1 MKILSY
7 LRIAFVATIL
17 LIVPTV
23 ASAFQFEP
31 LPGVEGFDNPL
42 QQSLEAAYLARDP
55 AEEFRTKYL
64 QSNGQ
69 PTYINRLILEQSPY
83 LRQHAHNPVNWYPWG
98 AEAFEVAR
106 AKKLPLLLSI
116 GYSTCHWCHVME
128 HETFDNVEMAEWINK
143 TVIPVKIDRE
153 IRPDLDEIY
162 ITAVQ
167 VMVNY
172 GGWPLNV
179 FVTPDGDPFYGGVY
193 FPPDQFR
200 ALLSRV
206 ETAWNT
212 RREELFQIS
221 KQISAI
227 VKDYSLAPGE
237 EVEMGNEVIQQ
248 FVAAIAEYQKSI
260 ENHETTGNRF
270 PRESELFLLLDEAVR
285 NNKQALEVAE
295 YRLISMAL
303 GGIRDHIGGGFHRY
317 SVDTEWLVP
326 HFEKMLYNQ
335 AHIGRAYLHA
345 YWVTGKPFYRRVA
358 TQTLDYVLREL
369 TDSTGIF
376 YSATDADSEG
386 QEGEF
391 FLWTKDEID
400 DLFNE
405 EDSALITDFYGV
417 TDRGNFE
424 GKNILYLEA
433 MPENYADARGMD
445 NQVLLNRLER
455 IRLRMLDERN
465 RREKPF
471 LDKKAIVSWNSMM
484 ISTLAEAY
492 QVLGDTQYL
501 QVAEKAS
508 EFLWNHNRKNHGG
521 LLRINLNGKPSVPGK
536 LEDYAYFLEA
546 NLKLYDATRQS
557 KWLERSKLLAT
568 DMLDKFWDTQNGGLF
583 TVAKEDSEGL
593 IVRQKD
599 HYDDAIPSGNSV
611 AAKALAML
619 YRRTG
624 NPLYEARAE
633 QILATFS
640 AEYAMFPTNF
650 AYALSALQDLRFG
663 QLGSFE
669 FAAAGHALVS
679 VSDIKFNE
687 DRLQA
692 VIVAE
697 LDDGW
702 HINSSKPLAEN
713 LVATTVSV
721 DPDSGWNLADATFP
735 EGELIETSFQ
745 STPLSTY
752 SGIVSIPIELEGTG
766 NSSDIPVVVVTLQAC
781 NDELCLLPET
791 LRLEIL
797 NHFEAK
803 DSADLS
809 S

>member
-1 MKILSY
+1 MKILSC
-7 LRIAFVATIL
+7 LRTVLVSATL
-17 LIVPTV
+17 LIVPAA

-31 LPGVEGFDNPL
+31 LPGVEEFDNPL
-42 QQSLEAAYLARDP
+42 QMSLESAYLARDP

-64 QSNGQ
+64 RASGH

-98 AEAFEVAR
+98 AEAFEA
-106 AKKLPLLLSI
+106 AKAKNRPLLLSI

-143 TVIPVKIDRE
+143 SVIPVKIDRE
-153 IRPDLDEIY
+153 FRPDLDEIY

-227 VKDYSLAPGE
+227 VRDYSLAPGE
-237 EVEMGNEVIQQ
+237 EVELGNEVIQQ
-248 FVAAIAEYQKSI
+248 FVAAIAEYQNSI

-285 NNKQALEVAE
+285 NNNQQALEVAE
-295 YRLISMAL
+295 YRLTGMAL

-317 SVDTEWLVP
+317 SVDSEWLVP

-345 YWVTGKPFYRRVA
+345 YWITGKPFYRRVA
-358 TQTLDYVLREL
+358 TQTLEYVLREL
-369 TDSTGIF
+369 TDSTGVF

-386 QEGEF
+386 LEGEF
-391 FLWTKDEID
+391 FIWTKEEID
-400 DLFNE
+400 ELFNE
-405 EDSALITDFYGV
+405 EDSALITNLYGL

-424 GKNILYLEA
+424 GKNILNLEA
-433 MPENYADARGMD
+433 MPEDYANTRGMD
-445 NQVLLNRLER
+445 NQALLNRLEQ

-465 RREKPF
+465 KREKPF

-484 ISTLAEAY
+484 ISTLAEANR
-492 QVLGDTQYL
+492 VLGDSQYL
-501 QVAEKAS
+501 QAAEKNA
-508 EFLWNHNRKNHGG
+508 EFLWNHNRMDNGG
-521 LLRINLNGKPSVPGK
+521 LLRINLNGSPSVPGK

-568 DMLDKFWDTQNGGLF
+568 DMLEKFWDTQNGGLF
-583 TVAKEDSEGL
+583 TVAKEDSQGL

-624 NPLYEARAE
+624 NPLYEARAK

-663 QLGSFE
+663 QLGSYE
-669 FAAAGHALVS
+669 FAASGHALVS
-679 VSDIKFNE
+679 ASDIELDE

-702 HINSSKPLAEN
+702 HINSSKPLTEN
-713 LVATTVSV
+713 LIATTVTV
-721 DPDSGWNLADATFP
+721 DPDSGWNLTDAAFP
-735 EGELIETSFQ
+735 DGELIETSFQ

-752 SGIVSIPIELEGTG
+752 SGMVSIPIELKGIG
-766 NSSDIPVVVVTLQAC
+766 NSSDFPVVVVNLQAC

-791 LRLEIL
+791 LRLEIS
-797 NHFEAK
+797 N
-803 DSADLS
+803 
-809 S
+809 